1 VSIPGYNGTILYVN
15 LTDGSTRVEQLD
27 PDLVQTLIGGFG
39 INNRLMY
46 DLMPA
51 GVDPLSPENLIIVAA
66 GPFAGTMI
74 PGGAKVVITTRFP
87 INGAIA
93 TAAGGGSFAPFMKWA
108 GIDHMVISGRAKQP
122 VFLKVSQGQ
131 YSLEDASDLWGRD
144 TYETTDILR
153 RRYEPCS
160 VIAMGQSGEN
170 LVKNSTAFV
179 DKAGTIG
186 RGGLPAVMGSKNLKA
201 IVVEQGEVPVQ
212 IADRTALHRLVNKL
226 HERIMNWPGR
236 QLIQENGLMPA
247 PPDLSEIHLRTRS
260 PLACPSC
267 PLADKVMVCLDE
279 GPYAGLQTYMPHF
292 ATTRLGA
299 TDSAQAYENSI
310 RYSDALNRYGIGGTN
325 FSGFFGQIVDL
336 FQEGIITIE
345 DTGGLE
351 LRNDIDTAIQLI
363 RMTASQEGFGK
374 VIAEGPEAIAR
385 LIGSS
390 GEEYISHIK
399 GLGVVYDPRMRGLGT
414 MEFEEITSPRGA
426 HVSAAGS
433 PSYDSGRTL
442 VDFIRHGERM
452 GAPAESLKRMEEAG
466 VFNPGI
472 YSRYSEDWY
481 ALFNSLSLC
490 NRAQVNR
497 FYHVNTIAELYSALT
512 GIQVSPQQL
521 MHLAERAWTMGK
533 LLNVREGFD
542 RRQDR
547 APETWFRPLVRD
559 GQEYRLHDYQGTA
572 ELDRQDVERYLDDYY
587 QERSYDKETGL
598 PTIDKLTE
606 LGLEDI
612 GRELNLPDR

>member
-1 VSIPGYNGTILYVN
+1 MSTPGYNGTILYVN

-51 GVDPLSPENLIIVAA
+51 DVDPLSPENLIIVAA

-153 RRYEPCS
+153 KRYEPCS
-160 VIAMGQSGEN
+160 VIAMGQSGES

-212 IADRTALHRLVNKL
+212 IADRAALHRLVNKL

-587 QERSYDKETGL
+587 QERGYDKETGL
-598 PTIDKLTE
+598 PTINKLTE